1 VAEDWV
7 GSVAYTAEVVVY
19 TVEVVAYTAEVV
31 VHTDLEGTLA
41 EAAYSDSG
49 SGTDK
54 D

>member
-7 GSVAYTAEVVVY
+7 GSVAYTAEVVH